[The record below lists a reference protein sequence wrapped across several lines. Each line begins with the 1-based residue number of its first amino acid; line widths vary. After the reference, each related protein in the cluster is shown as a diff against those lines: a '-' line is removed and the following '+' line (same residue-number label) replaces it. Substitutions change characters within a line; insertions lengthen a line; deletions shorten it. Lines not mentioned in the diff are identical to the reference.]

1 MFDYKQFEDE
11 LVTQMEST
19 LEQLLEEYNDIYIFS
34 LDIANDMGSAGIIAN
49 TYSFLEEQASP
60 GDEDYYYFKYCEE
73 EWDIWES
80 GNFNKIKD
88 NMSSYLENNHK
99 KFSKNSDG
107 TYIYTE
113 LFYEHSSKIIESC
126 INALIRF
133 KTSAC
138 NGLLLTLNIREFLDE
153 DERIEIFK
161 KLNSKEAAAEY
172 SEYIDEFA

>member
-88 NMSSYLENNHK
+88 LCPLILKTTLKTFQKTVMEH
-99 KFSKNSDG
+99 
-107 TYIYTE
+107 TYIQNY
-113 LFYEHSSKIIESC
+113 SM
-126 INALIRF
+126 
-133 KTSAC
+133 
-138 NGLLLTLNIREFLDE
+138 NIVL
-153 DERIEIFK
+153 K
-161 KLNSKEAAAEY
+161 
-172 SEYIDEFA
+172 

>member
-1 MFDYKQFEDE
+1 
-11 LVTQMEST
+11 
-19 LEQLLEEYNDIYIFS
+19 
-34 LDIANDMGSAGIIAN
+34 
-49 TYSFLEEQASP
+49 
-60 GDEDYYYFKYCEE
+60 
-73 EWDIWES
+73 
-80 GNFNKIKD
+80 
-88 NMSSYLENNHK
+88 MSSYLENNHK
-99 KFSKNSDG
+99 NFSKNSDG